1 MKNLKDSSQAFWT
14 EYRESTSLTETIGD
28 KVFLIM
34 SNLYFFNLSRGM
46 QVDFNKSFLD
56 NQVSNFA
63 NDFLVRATQ

>member
-28 KVFLIM
+28 KVFLVM
-34 SNLYFFNLSRGM
+34 SNLYFFNLSREI

>member
-63 NDFLVRATQ
+63 NDFLVKATQ

>member
-28 KVFLIM
+28 KVFLVM

>member
-1 MKNLKDSSQAFWT
+1 MNNLKDFSQAFWT
-14 EYRESTSLTETIGD
+14 KYRESRSLTETVGD
-28 KVFLIM
+28 KVFLVM

>member
-28 KVFLIM
+28 KVFLVM

-63 NDFLVRATQ
+63 NDFLVKATQ

>member
-14 EYRESTSLTETIGD
+14 EYREFTSLTETIGD
-28 KVFLIM
+28 KVFLVM
-34 SNLYFFNLSRGM
+34 SNLYFFNLSRGI

>member
-28 KVFLIM
+28 KVFLVM
-34 SNLYFFNLSRGM
+34 SNLYFFNLSRGI

>member
-34 SNLYFFNLSRGM
+34 SNLYFFNLSRGI